1 MWPVLRT
8 KRKKKVLK
16 VGKNRNERKINVLER
31 GFICN
36 KKYFYAI
43 WHLKQ
48 SLVGYN
54 ITMHLHNDRSISD
67 LLPWQTSDTN
77 SPQINFIQTHLA
89 ALAKM
94 ATPKPETIIR
104 TKPLSQQK
112 RHRAITTI
120 NTSRKTNQETSNQ
133 SRSRVRVSTSSP
145 PKDRSRN
152 ILNQSLH

>member
-1 MWPVLRT
+1 MREKT
-8 KRKKKVLK
+8 RIQRGMGFQKK
-16 VGKNRNERKINVLER
+16 I
-31 GFICN
+31 
-36 KKYFYAI
+36 FYAI
-43 WHLKQ
+43 WHLKLI
-48 SLVGYN
+48 LVGYN

-89 ALAKM
+89 AMAKM
-94 ATPKPETIIR
+94 APQKPETIIR

-112 RHRAITTI
+112 RHRTITTI
-120 NTSRKTNQETSNQ
+120 NTTRKTNQETSNQ
-133 SRSRVRVSTSSP
+133 SQSRVRVSTSSS